1 MYKLDYFCAKQ
12 IMTARPRDAH
22 FSHFSRE
29 REMVLRDIS
38 REKCGCEKLREN
50 RPFLANFWSNLTK
63 IWPKLE
69 VLSYKVISVLLS
81 ITLTVEFWWSYWSF
95 NRIYDLLYIVE
106 KFIKKDCFRSSPFT
120 EQIVSC
126 ISRIFS
132 REMGQYFSHLARNQ
146 KREKCACLAT
156 SLPYLLKDLSFSIW

>member
-95 NRIYDLLYIVE
+95 NRIYDLLYFGE
-106 KFIKKDCFRSSPFT
+106 KFIKKIASESVLLQSKLFLAF
-120 EQIVSC
+120 
-126 ISRIFS
+126 
-132 REMGQYFSHLARNQ
+132 LARNGSIFLAS
-146 KREKCACLAT
+146 REKWKTREMCI
-156 SLPYLLKDLSFSIW
+156 SS